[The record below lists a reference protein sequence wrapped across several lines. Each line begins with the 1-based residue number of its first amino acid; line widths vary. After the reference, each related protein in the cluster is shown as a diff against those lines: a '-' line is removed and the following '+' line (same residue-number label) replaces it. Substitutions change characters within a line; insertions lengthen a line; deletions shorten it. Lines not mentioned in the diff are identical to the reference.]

1 MFKFFSYI
9 RSKFK
14 LSNASIFN
22 LLALIFNIL
31 YIVVFAFLGGS
42 ANTGNT
48 IFQGVVAFCLTVL
61 LVEIYVIRDQL
72 PDHFDTVRQNLV
84 AEIDSLKNQLSE
96 YKKAEAFTRNVKNS
110 LNGEVFSILT
120 EKLKKA
126 VEISSDD
133 QGFSIKGECW
143 VLESYENLWEK
154 LSEAQQK
161 FGTELRCFVVH
172 DCNFSFWLTHPKALR
187 FYNLQR
193 EFLERRYGD
202 QKGEVNIILCGK
214 GNQADNQ
221 ADQIAQKIIG
231 LSDRVFYYNT
241 DNPVVGTLFPKEFLV
256 VTNCKLSLEEVIAT
270 VIWTEFDHMESPTKA
285 THKIDDKY
293 DGKSLLEIWHQI
305 VKVSTELP
313 KDSSTST

>member
-1 MFKFFSYI
+1 MFKFFSDI
-9 RSKFK
+9 RSKVSKVK
-14 LSNASIFN
+14 LSGASIFN
-22 LLALIFNIL
+22 LLALIFSML
-31 YIVVFAFLGGS
+31 YILVFAVSGG
-42 ANTGNT
+42 NDT
-48 IFQGVVAFCLTVL
+48 IFQGVVMYCLTVL
-61 LVEIYVIRDQL
+61 LVEIYVIKDQL
-72 PDHFDTVRQNLV
+72 PDHFDTVQKNLA

-154 LSEAQQK
+154 LSKAQQV

-172 DCNFSFWLTHPKALR
+172 DCNNFSFWLTHPKALL

-193 EFLERRYGD
+193 EFLEKRFRD
-202 QKGEVNIILCGK
+202 QKGEIYRILCGK
-214 GNQADNQ
+214 GDKANNSAVNS
-221 ADQIAQKIIG
+221 AEKIIES
-231 LSDRVFYYNT
+231 SDRVFYYNT
-241 DNPVVGTLFPKEFLV
+241 DNPAVGTLFPKEFLV

-293 DGKSLLEIWHQI
+293 EGKSLLEIWQQI
-305 VKVSTELP
+305 AKVSTELP